1 MIRVTEGRE
10 HSRQVRARAR
20 HIRELS
26 LMQTRGFRSTAR
38 LAVIAAY
45 SILFMWGGFFDWNG
59 STVAILWIGAAILW
73 LVIASVFVR
82 GLIVHER
89 RWHYLGR
96 HLALPLLLIAPAFL
110 WISWWPAM
118 SFALVVVAYILE
130 LRYHS
135 AGDGFLFSFGLVLF
149 VGVFA
154 ALSMVEIESEQSS
167 ATTLRTPKDA
177 IYWAFGSLLRINYGE
192 AYVPQTHDGK
202 VLAAIVA
209 ICAVLGASLF
219 TAQMVSW
226 VVGSRAEREKEK
238 ADDEERLEAA
248 QGSEDAED
256 LAAQLAAIRAEL
268 AMIRSAMGLQTPDRP
283 SPQEGTVAP

>member
-1 MIRVTEGRE
+1 MN
-10 HSRQVRARAR
+10 
-20 HIRELS
+20 
-26 LMQTRGFRSTAR
+26 TRRFRSTVR
-38 LAVIAAY
+38 LSVIAAY

-59 STVAILWIGAAILW
+59 STVAILWFGAAALW
-73 LVIASVFVR
+73 LLIAYVFVR
-82 GLIVHER
+82 GLVIHEN

-96 HLALPLLLIAPAFL
+96 HLSLPILLIAPAFL

-167 ATTLRTPKDA
+167 DTALRTPKDA

-192 AYVPQTHDGK
+192 TYVPQTHDGK
-202 VLAAIVA
+202 VLATIVA

-226 VVGSRAEREKEK
+226 VVGSRADREKEQA
-238 ADDEERLEAA
+238 ADKERQEAE
-248 QGSEDAED
+248 QGSREADD
-256 LAAQLAAIRAEL
+256 LAAQLAAIREEL
-268 AMIRSAMGLQTPDRP
+268 ATIKSAIGQQSKEPP
-283 SPQEGTVAP
+283 KPAEGTVAT